1 MTSQALPSPF
11 AKIIQLL
18 THPSFSAS
26 AVFLLSGAAFAVGNL
41 LLARSMS
48 VEAFGQF
55 ALALALFNIFVLV
68 LPLGIDQF
76 VLRHRIDLDA
86 RLIGMVAAAALV
98 GGGAVSAGVV
108 AIAGLSFTAGVAL
121 AVSIASGA
129 IIVTANAAL
138 RSTAR
143 NRWGLAFTTGA
154 SWLLLLIGS
163 ISLMFPPDGAA
174 APMLAFAAGNA
185 AMAVLAVTMAVEQR
199 TIDASPIVIDWHEA
213 FTLLGV
219 AAISTLAL
227 QVERLLVPAA
237 LGLDDLAIFAVLA
250 STAIFP
256 IRLLVAGTGFSLVP
270 RLRRASGRRELRSIV
285 LQEVLFMG
293 GVAVLA
299 SLAILIATPIVVPW
313 LTGGAYAVSYALAG
327 AACLNGI
334 SKLAQS
340 MIAAIVTG
348 CGNKRDIA
356 QLNGLSIVWLAVAC
370 ASGLVGAHFGLI
382 GLLVS
387 ISIGGL
393 AVSLFAVPIAR
404 RAMAT

>member
-11 AKIIQLL
+11 AKIIQ
-18 THPSFSAS
+18 HPSFSAS

-76 VLRHRIDLDA
+76 LLRHRIDPDA
-86 RLIGMVAAAALV
+86 RLIGMVAMAALV
-98 GGGAVSAGVV
+98 GGGAVSAAIV
-108 AIAGLSFTAGVAL
+108 AIAGLSLAGGVAL

-154 SWLLLLIGS
+154 SWLLLLIGG
-163 ISLMFPPDGAA
+163 IALLFPPDGAA
-174 APMLAFAAGNA
+174 APILAFAAGNA
-185 AMAVLAVTMAVEQR
+185 AMAVVAVAMALEQR
-199 TIDASPIVIDWHEA
+199 TIDAAPIVIDWHETL
-213 FTLLGV
+213 TLLGV

-256 IRLLVAGTGFSLVP
+256 FRLLVAGTGFSLVP
-270 RLRRASGRRELRSIV
+270 RLRRASGRRERRSIV

-293 GVAVLA
+293 GVALLA
-299 SLAILIATPIVVPW
+299 SLVILIATPIVVPW

-327 AACLNGI
+327 AACLNGV
-334 SKLAQS
+334 SKLAQA
-340 MIAAIVTG
+340 MTAAIVTG

-356 QLNGLSIVWLAVAC
+356 QLNGLSVLWLVVAC

-387 ISIGGL
+387 ISVGGL